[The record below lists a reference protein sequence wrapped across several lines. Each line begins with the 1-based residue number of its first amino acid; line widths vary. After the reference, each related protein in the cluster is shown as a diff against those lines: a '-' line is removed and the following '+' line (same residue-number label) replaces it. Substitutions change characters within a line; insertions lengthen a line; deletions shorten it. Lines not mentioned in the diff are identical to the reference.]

1 MSLQDQLQELYALD
15 RQIRSLRSRVDA
27 TTRRRDAQATKLQQF
42 ERQSAEVADR
52 LKHARAD
59 AAAQENDAAAV
70 SSRIDK
76 VRGTM
81 TTVRS
86 NKEYSALLVE
96 VNTLKLDQAKHEEA
110 ALEHMGKIEEL
121 DAKAG
126 EVDAKLDEQRKLVE
140 HSEKELG
147 EASAEISGQLGELE
161 KERDAA
167 AEPIDAGTLVLY
179 RKLAA
184 DYEGEALAEVEEQD
198 RKRMEY
204 TCGACYMAL
213 PIQVVNATLSAKDKP
228 VVCPNCD
235 RILYVKKELKE
246 GLQPK

>member
-1 MSLQDQLQELYALD
+1 MSLQDQLQELFALD

-42 ERQSAEVADR
+42 ERQAAEVADR
-52 LKHARAD
+52 LKHAKAD
-59 AAAQENDAAAV
+59 AADQENDASAV

-76 VRGTM
+76 VRATM

-96 VNTLKLDQAKHEEA
+96 VNTLKLDQAKHEDA
-110 ALEHMGKIEEL
+110 ALEHMTKIEEFT
-121 DAKAG
+121 AKAE
-126 EVDAKLDEQRKLVE
+126 EVAAKVDEQRKLVE
-140 HSEKELG
+140 HSEKELSD
-147 EASAEISGQLGELE
+147 ASAEISGQLGELE

-167 AEPIDAGTLVLY
+167 AEPIDAETLTLY
-179 RKLAA
+179 RKLYA
-184 DYEGEALAEVEEQD
+184 DYDGEALAEIEEQD

-204 TCGACYMAL
+204 TCGECYMAL
-213 PIQVVNATLSAKDKP
+213 PIQVVNATLTATTRP
-228 VVCPNCD
+228 VACPSCD

-246 GLQPK
+246 GLVPK